1 MAVRNADLNLI
12 VAPFDE
18 HGEISV
24 AGNGDD
30 KPSASALPKR

>member
-24 AGNGDD
+24 AGNGED
-30 KPSASALPKR
+30 KPPASSLPIR